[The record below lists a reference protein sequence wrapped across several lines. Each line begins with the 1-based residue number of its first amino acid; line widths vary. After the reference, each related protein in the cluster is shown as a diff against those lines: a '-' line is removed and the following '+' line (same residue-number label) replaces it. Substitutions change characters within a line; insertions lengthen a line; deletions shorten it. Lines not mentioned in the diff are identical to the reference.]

1 MALATTRRIQVID
14 SHTGGEPTRVVLA
27 GWPELGAGT
36 LGVRRA
42 RFDAEHAALRDAV
55 VREPRGHDAV
65 VGALLLPPDD
75 PAACTGVIFFN
86 TVGTLGM
93 CGHGTMGVL
102 VTLRHLG
109 RIEPGRH
116 RVDTPVGVVE
126 AELRDDGSVTVWNVP
141 SYRHAA
147 AVELDVPGLGRVTG
161 DVAWGGNWFFITH
174 DPGRRDL
181 DVSNVKR
188 LTAEAWAIRRALADQ
203 GVTGADGAEIDHVE
217 LSGPSER
224 ADARGFVLCPGGAYD
239 RSPCGTGTSAAL
251 ACHHADGH
259 LAPGSV
265 WRHESVVGSTF
276 EGVIERA
283 EGGRVWPAITGRAF
297 VTAEATLVLDPS
309 DPLRFG
315 ISPGPSGSPR

>member
-1 MALATTRRIQVID
+1 MASATTALLRVID
-14 SHTGGEPTRVVLA
+14 SHTGGEPTRVVI
-27 GWPELGAGT
+27 GGGPDLGDGT
-36 LGVRRA
+36 LAVRRE
-42 RFDAEHAALRDAV
+42 RFDAEHADLRDAV
-55 VREPRGHDAV
+55 VREPRGHDAM

-75 PAACTGVIFFN
+75 PDACTGVLFFN

-116 RVDTPVGVVE
+116 RVDTPVGTVE
-126 AELRDDGSVTVWNVP
+126 AELSGDGSVTVWNVP

-147 AVELDVPGLGRVTG
+147 RVALDVPGVGRVTG

-174 DPGRRDL
+174 DPERRDL
-181 DVSNVKR
+181 DVANVER
-188 LTAEAWAIRRALADQ
+188 LTAEAWAIRRALAAN

-217 LSGPSER
+217 LSGPSDR

-239 RSPCGTGTSAAL
+239 RSPCGTGTSAVL
-251 ACHHADGH
+251 ACHHADGR
-259 LAPGSV
+259 LAPGRV
-265 WRHESVVGSTF
+265 WRHESVVGSVF
-276 EGVIERA
+276 EGVIDRA
-283 EGGRVWPAITGRAF
+283 QGGRVWPSITGRAF
-297 VTAEATLVLDPS
+297 VTGEATLLLDPA

-315 ISPGPSGSPR
+315 IR